1 MSIRLT
7 SLILCCA
14 VVVGLSGCVGR
25 KLETDDKNYNP
36 VPPEDRDLS
45 EPSTGSAST
54 AWSDSREYRNSNGLQ
69 LIKAAE
75 GYAARVTGKPGGAGV
90 TVAVLDTNIDLSHPD
105 LDGLS
110 AKFEGLISLNSNH
123 GTHVAG
129 TIAARRNGQGVHG
142 VAYNAWLHA
151 IEVLEDFEDRTYLFP
166 TIGDNAAM
174 VAAGIASAA
183 GLTKSYRE
191 VTRTGNLIA
200 DLACRLPGFGYCKVD
215 SDPSLEADI
224 INMSLSGGDPVG
236 YGEIGHAVEDA
247 AKAGKI
253 MVAALGNDREIGPS
267 GSPAD
272 YMHNKANGLGIAVG
286 ALNGSGRVRAN
297 FSNACGSVRDYCIFA
312 PGTSIRSTIQGDG
325 YGTLSGTSMAAPH
338 VSGAAAV
345 LMAAFPKKTPRQI
358 VERLLSTADQPTN
371 TFLGNE
377 PLRSAIRRRPVPG
390 FEEARMV
397 SEYYGAGILNLEKAM
412 QPWGDVRVSTSGM
425 GMASVKAS
433 SVNLPS
439 GFRPPSNNSAL
450 SNVVVYDEHMF
461 PFLYDLNTAFRESE
475 TPASNAALVGFL
487 SSLGQSSVLPIGN
500 MADIGFSYNGNVL
513 NPKRRLGEEEV
524 AEYWLHFQPAPN
536 WDITVGQGGNS
547 VGFSNDFVLNRTRRT
562 VFQDSL
568 SVNPFAA
575 FVGRGSAV
583 SLDWQMDE
591 KTKVDFSGKHGNGYF
606 GSAST
611 WLASVGLTRRIG
623 GYLTVGARHGMLREN
638 DAVMG
643 IQSAGAFEAFS
654 NATTHFF
661 DVSMEVRLSNDLAL
675 FGGASR
681 GIARGGS
688 PKQNSLVSGIS
699 NINADSFIMGGEL
712 QNLFGKD
719 HLTLMVGSPF
729 RPSKATVRMHVPDAE
744 IADGVV
750 SYAARTVDL
759 TPNGRETRLQ
769 FVYEIDGDWGGELGV
784 ISLSAGGYMRME
796 PDHNEAADNEYGA
809 AAKVRLRF

>member
-1 MSIRLT
+1 MHKFFHFLCVFIAILF
-7 SLILCCA
+7 LIF
-14 VVVGLSGCVGR
+14 GLSGCAGR
-25 KLETDDKNYNP
+25 KLKKDDSYYNP
-36 VPPEDRDLS
+36 TPPEDRGLS
-45 EPSTGSAST
+45 EPNTGSVST
-54 AWSDSREYRNSNGLQ
+54 AWSNSDEYRASNGLR

-90 TVAVLDTNIDLSHPD
+90 TVAVLDTNVDLSHPE
-105 LDGLS
+105 LDGIS
-110 AKFEGLISLNSNH
+110 ATFEGLDSLYSDH

-151 IEVLEDFEDRTYLFP
+151 IEVLEDHEDSTYVFP
-166 TIGDNAAM
+166 TIGDSAAM

-183 GLTKSYRE
+183 GLKKSYRH
-191 VTRTGNLIA
+191 VTIHGDLIL
-200 DLACRLPGFGYCKVD
+200 DLWCRVPGLGYCQVD

-224 INMSLSGGDPVG
+224 INMSLGGGDPI
-236 YGEIGHAVEDA
+236 GEIGEAIKDA
-247 AKAGKI
+247 AGAGKI
-253 MVAALGNDREIGPS
+253 MVAALGNDGLTSPN

-272 YMHNKANGLGIAVG
+272 NMKNQANGLGIAVG
-286 ALNGSGRVRAN
+286 ALGRSGRYGAS
-297 FSNACGSVRDYCIFA
+297 FSNACGAVADYCVFA
-312 PGTSIRSTIQGDG
+312 PGTSIRSTIQYGG
-325 YGTLSGTSMAAPH
+325 YKALSGTSMAAPH

-345 LMAAFPKKTPRQI
+345 LMAAFPNKSPRQI
-358 VERLLSTADQPTN
+358 VERLLSTADQPT
-371 TFLGNE
+371 FIKDEHLKPAE
-377 PLRSAIRRRPVPG
+377 RRGTVPG
-390 FEEARMV
+390 FEEDRMV
-397 SEYYGAGILNLEKAM
+397 SASYGAGILNLEKAM
-412 QPWGDVRVSTSGM
+412 APWGDVRVSTSGM
-425 GMASVKAS
+425 RTASVKAS
-433 SVNLPS
+433 SVSLPP
-439 GFRPPSNNSAL
+439 GFRAPSDNSTL

-461 PFLYDLNTAFRESE
+461 PFFYDLNTAFRESE
-475 TPASNAALVGFL
+475 APASNGALVGFL
-487 SSLGQSSVLPIGN
+487 SSLGRSSVLPIGN

-524 AEYWLHFQPAPN
+524 AEYWLHFRPAPN
-536 WDITVGQGGNS
+536 WDVTFGQGGNS

-583 SLDWQMDE
+583 SLDWQMNE

-611 WLASVGLTRRIG
+611 WLASVGLTRQIG

-661 DVSMEVRLSNDLAL
+661 DVSMEVRLSNDFAL

-681 GIARGGS
+681 GIASGGL

-699 NINADSFIMGGEL
+699 DISADSFIMGGEL

-719 HLTLMVGSPF
+719 HLTLTVGSPF
-729 RPSKATVRMHVPDAE
+729 RPSKATVQMNVPDAE

-750 SYAARTVDL
+750 SYAARTVNL

-769 FVYEIDGDWGGELGV
+769 FVYEIDGDWGGDLGG

-796 PDHNEAADNEYGA
+796 PEHNEAADNEYGTA
-809 AAKVRLRF
+809 VKMRLRF